1 MLEDSQIM
9 DLFYARSE
17 QAITELSQKYGIVC
31 RKVAGNIL
39 KNRLDVEECVND
51 AYLGVWNTIPPQRP
65 DYLLAYVCRIV
76 RNLSIMK
83 YHSNTAVKRN
93 SFYDV
98 ALDELEE
105 CLASTAMV
113 EAEITAK
120 ELSGLLDRF
129 LEMLDQENR
138 VMFVR
143 RYWYS
148 DSLSEI
154 AERFHM
160 SSNNVSVRLSRI
172 RGRLKKFLKN
182 EGYEV

>member
-1 MLEDSQIM
+1 M
-9 DLFYARSE
+9 
-17 QAITELSQKYGIVC
+17 
-31 RKVAGNIL
+31 
-39 KNRLDVEECVND
+39 
-51 AYLGVWNTIPPQRP
+51 
-65 DYLLAYVCRIV
+65 
-76 RNLSIMK
+76 
-83 YHSNTAVKRN
+83 
-93 SFYDV
+93 

-129 LEMLDQENR
+129 LETLDQENR

>member
-1 MLEDSQIM
+1 MEDSEII

-17 QAITELSQKYGIVC
+17 QAIAELSRKYGAVC
-31 RKVAGNIL
+31 RRVAGNIL
-39 KNRLDVEECVND
+39 NSRLDAEECVND
-51 AYLGVWNTIPPQRP
+51 TYLATWNTIPPQRP
-65 DYLLAYVCRIV
+65 DPLLTYVCKIV

-105 CLASTAMV
+105 CLASSATV
-113 EAEITAK
+113 EGEITAK
-120 ELSGLLDRF
+120 ELSGLLNRF
-129 LEMLDQENR
+129 LETLDRKSR

-148 DSLSEI
+148 DSVSEI

-172 RGRLKKFLKN
+172 RGRLRKFLKS